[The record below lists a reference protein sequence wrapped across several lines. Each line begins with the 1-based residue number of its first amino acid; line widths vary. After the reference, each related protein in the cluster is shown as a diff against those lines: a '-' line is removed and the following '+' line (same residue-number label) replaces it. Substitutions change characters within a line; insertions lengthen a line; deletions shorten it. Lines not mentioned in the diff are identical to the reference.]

1 MKNQEQNTENTENTE
16 TATPAEAAPV
26 KAEAKSKSKAKS
38 KKKKVGAYPFTTKAQ
53 IREQIAGDDGYALH
67 CLGVIYDRQTEHEQ
81 ENKTTKS
88 RNARGFMSSHAKA
101 GTELAV
107 KVRSEKPSAEDV
119 SAARE
124 LAGRY
129 IKQLANHFRAE
140 QIAADPKLAKVA
152 KVYSAS

>member
-1 MKNQEQNTENTENTE
+1 MKNQETSTETTA

-26 KAEAKSKSKAKS
+26 EAEAKPKAKA
-38 KKKKVGAYPFTTKAQ
+38 KPKKKVGAYPFRTKAQ
-53 IREQIAGDDGYALH
+53 IREQIAGDDAYALH
-67 CLGVIYDRQTEHEQ
+67 CLGVIYARQTEHEQ

-107 KVRSEKPSAEDV
+107 KVRDADEVSDADV
-119 SAARE
+119 EAARE

-129 IKQLANHFRAE
+129 VKQLANHFRAE
-140 QIAADPKLAKVA
+140 QIAADPTLAKVA